1 MDKILFYTK
10 ENWQTNRYNMS
21 LGNESDKNPEF
32 LDREN
37 MKFVEDNELILMYRE
52 QNNDAS

>member
-10 ENWQTNRYNMS
+10 ENSQTNRYNMD
-21 LGNESDKNPEF
+21 LGNESDKTLEF
-32 LDREN
+32 RYREN

>member
-1 MDKILFYTK
+1 MGKILFYTK
-10 ENWQTNRYNMS
+10 ENWQTNRYNMG

>member
-1 MDKILFYTK
+1 MCNMD
-10 ENWQTNRYNMS
+10 
-21 LGNESDKNPEF
+21 LGNESDKTPE
-32 LDREN
+32 LRDREN